1 MARKVNE
8 TIVVTENVEEIE
20 TTTKIV
26 TEKYKTEKCRVLSYN
41 SKTKELDVDFKGY
54 GIRLNNV
61 LKNVKNV
68 DSNYVD
74 IKYIG
79 EIGSP
84 DFSCK
89 L

>member
-1 MARKVNE
+1 MTKKVNE
-8 TIVVTENVEEIE
+8 DMDNNKTNVSVEDN
-20 TTTKIV
+20 KLP
-26 TEKYKTEKCRVLSYN
+26 KYKIEKCRVLSYN

-79 EIGSP
+79 EIGNP

>member
-1 MARKVNE
+1 MTKKVNE
-8 TIVVTENVEEIE
+8 NMDNNKTNVSVEDN
-20 TTTKIV
+20 KLP
-26 TEKYKTEKCRVLSYN
+26 KYKTEKCRVLSYN

-68 DSNYVD
+68 DSNYVY

-79 EIGSP
+79 EIGNP